1 MHTLETDWWLLDL
14 PEEWEAEQE
23 DETVVIE
30 DEDGVGVIEITTLE
44 TAEPVA
50 RGELPALARELL
62 GDHGRGRESELAG
75 LHGLYFEH
83 IDGDDAVREWLLD
96 GGDLLLLISYSC
108 DRENAGMDDGI
119 VDEILSTLELKPRQA
134 K

>member
-44 TAEPVA
+44 TAEPVE

-62 GDHGRGRESELAG
+62 GEHGRGVEAQLAG
-75 LHGLYFEH
+75 LSGLYFEH
-83 IDGDDAVREWLLD
+83 VDGDDAVREWLLD

-108 DRENAGMDDGI
+108 DRENAGMDDDV
-119 VDEILSTLELKPRQA
+119 VDDILSTLELRPRQA
-134 K
+134 E